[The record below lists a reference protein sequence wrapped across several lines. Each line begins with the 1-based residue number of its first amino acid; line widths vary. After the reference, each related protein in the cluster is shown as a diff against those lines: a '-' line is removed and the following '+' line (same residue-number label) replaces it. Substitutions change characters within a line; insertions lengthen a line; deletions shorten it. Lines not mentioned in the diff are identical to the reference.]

1 MALDVL
7 EELCGGA
14 SCASV
19 DLAEEASSSR
29 IAPFEDVLATT
40 LHAAA
45 ARCADKLR
53 RVAPSQSKEERRPSP
68 VIIQLAAA
76 NLSRLEAPQKL
87 LRCADTGL
95 RIAGGHKPDDEQME
109 DEEDGDRNAAMAWAS
124 RLARVAR
131 LVEDERADELVSQAQ
146 RNAVEQACFDVAARL
161 GAVAALSPV
170 EASQYKVE
178 AGATKEESTPQK
190 FTNEEECGDAVRC
203 FADVSMIAQTA
214 KPDNPQPH
222 LVDAIGAAAIFRA
235 CGPLSSAI
243 VEGTTTGEER
253 LPCSVAAFALTAVA
267 EARNIIVLVP

>member
-1 MALDVL
+1 M
-7 EELCGGA
+7 
-14 SCASV
+14 

-29 IAPFEDVLATT
+29 IAPFEDVPATT

-95 RIAGGHKPDDEQME
+95 RIAGGHKPGDVQNEQ

-131 LVEDERADELVSQAQ
+131 LVEDERADELVTQNQ

-170 EASQYKVE
+170 EASSIQGGGWRDQRRKHAAKY
-178 AGATKEESTPQK
+178 
-190 FTNEEECGDAVRC
+190 TNCLLYTSPSPRD
-203 FADVSMIAQTA
+203 S
-214 KPDNPQPH
+214 
-222 LVDAIGAAAIFRA
+222 
-235 CGPLSSAI
+235 
-243 VEGTTTGEER
+243 
-253 LPCSVAAFALTAVA
+253 
-267 EARNIIVLVP
+267 